1 MSRPGERAGIMKIR
15 VPLICSAVLIVSM
28 VALSLWAVTVLHPGT
43 QVAIHWGPG
52 GVPNNFASISV
63 ALSIGPLIAL
73 VLSTAFAV
81 IWYTAVAQDD
91 RIPLPAARLFVIVVW
106 IAEVTVVAVGHATII
121 YSAISDVHGSISK

>member
-1 MSRPGERAGIMKIR
+1 
-15 VPLICSAVLIVSM
+15 LICSAVLIVSM

-81 IWYTAVAQDD
+81 IW
-91 RIPLPAARLFVIVVW
+91 LRLW
-106 IAEVTVVAVGHATII
+106 RRTTVSRSRRRA
-121 YSAISDVHGSISK
+121 YL

>member
-1 MSRPGERAGIMKIR
+1 MKTRI
-15 VPLICSAVLIVSM
+15 PLIVSAILIVCM
-28 VALSLWAVTVLHPGT
+28 VGASVWALGVLPSGK

-52 GVPNNFASISV
+52 GVPNNFASIPV

-73 VLSTAFAV
+73 MLSTAFAV
-81 IWYTAVAQDD
+81 IWLTAVAQDD

-106 IAEVTVVAVGHATII
+106 IAVVTVVAVGHATII